1 MLAERRVRLDMAS
14 NIVTGGEGR
23 RAVYS
28 VLSSGAVQLPS
39 HIVAH
44 PERLVCKPRG
54 HWQGGATESIGGNE
68 AHIGRCGRTWA
79 SPGDRWL
86 RAACAIRTI
95 RDQDQRSKSLFY
107 LEFLVVREVSWSH
120 FLLA

>member
-1 MLAERRVRLDMAS
+1 MLAERRVRLDMVS

-28 VLSSGAVQLPS
+28 VLSSGAVQLPP

-54 HWQGGATESIGGNE
+54 HWQGGAAESSGGNE
-68 AHIGRCGRTWA
+68 AHLGRCGRTWDLQGTGGSA
-79 SPGDRWL
+79 RHVRSERSE
-86 RAACAIRTI
+86 IKI
-95 RDQDQRSKSLFY
+95 SDQN
-107 LEFLVVREVSWSH
+107 H
-120 FLLA
+120 FSI